1 MNQLYGKPSVE
12 KFLKKNHDKYLAGRA
27 TAGFK
32 EVPLLLC
39 DENQNYIFD
48 HKGIEVLSNTSA
60 DIISEDMLLSVIREF
75 YLNAKDSKEKITAID
90 WYNLLKKSTPDEK
103 QKLLESQYFK

>member
-1 MNQLYGKPSVE
+1 M
-12 KFLKKNHDKYLAGRA
+12 AGRA